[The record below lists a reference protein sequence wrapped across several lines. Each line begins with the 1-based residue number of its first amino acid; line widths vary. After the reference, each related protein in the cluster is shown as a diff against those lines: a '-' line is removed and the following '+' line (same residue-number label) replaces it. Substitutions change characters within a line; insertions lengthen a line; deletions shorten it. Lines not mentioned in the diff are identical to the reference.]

1 MKVLLL
7 EVFNFIM
14 VGLIH
19 LLYYFSIDFVIMLP
33 SSDQEFSNR
42 HIASAEQCYGYKI
55 KVLTNPTS
63 CDIKLC

>member
-33 SSDQEFSNR
+33 SSD
-42 HIASAEQCYGYKI
+42 
-55 KVLTNPTS
+55 
-63 CDIKLC
+63 